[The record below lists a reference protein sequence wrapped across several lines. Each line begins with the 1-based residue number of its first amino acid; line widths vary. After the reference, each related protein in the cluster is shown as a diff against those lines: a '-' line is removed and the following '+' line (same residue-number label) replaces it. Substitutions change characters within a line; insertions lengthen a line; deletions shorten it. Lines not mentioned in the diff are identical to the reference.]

1 MSLAYR
7 IGHTGA
13 RFTLFCTMRI
23 KTIRPEMARREGAF
37 ILATSHLSHLDPF
50 LLGAMNARPVDWV
63 TRVEFFKYRVFA
75 RLLRKLH
82 AFEVRRAGV
91 PVSTIRT
98 AIERLGQGRIVGI
111 CPEGGVMRGTESC
124 VRGGDIKRG
133 VGLISYRSG
142 APVLPCVIL
151 GADKLNGVEP
161 WLPAKRGR
169 LWVAYGDRLIRA
181 RTDLHR
187 KAAREEMAR
196 ELRAEYVKLFGE
208 LKLTFGLKE
217 EGMP

>member
-1 MSLAYR
+1 MSWAYR

-13 RFTLFCTMRI
+13 RFILFCTMRI
-23 KTIRPEMARREGAF
+23 RKIRPEMARREGAY

-50 LLGAMNARPVDWV
+50 LLGAMNVRPVDWV
-63 TRVEFFKYRVFA
+63 TRVEFFKYRFFA

-82 AFEVRRAGV
+82 AFEVRRSGV

-98 AIERLGQGRIVGI
+98 AITRLQNGRIVGI
-111 CPEGGVMRGTESC
+111 CPEGGVMRGKESC
-124 VRGGDIKRG
+124 VRDGDIKRG
-133 VGLISYRSG
+133 VGLISYRSN

-151 GADKLNGVEP
+151 GAEKLNTVGP

-169 LWVAYGDRLIRA
+169 LWVAYGDRLIHPRK
-181 RTDLHR
+181 DLHR

-196 ELRAEYVKLFGE
+196 ELRAEYVKLFTE
-208 LKLTFGLKE
+208 LKQTFGVAE
-217 EGMP
+217 DEVP